1 MNSRHAHYILT
12 VLEEGSISN
21 AAKKLFISQPS
32 LSQMIHTIEQKL
44 HIKIFNRHTSPISLT
59 FAGTKYVEAAKKILT
74 INRNLT
80 TALNEINDETH
91 GVIRVG
97 ISIHRSMYLLPQI
110 LPAFTDKYP
119 DVDLRLIEDSS
130 SKIEELAC
138 NEEIDLAFVNPERQ
152 REELEY
158 LLLQRERMVLS
169 SSIETDLAKSLAPG
183 SEILISAAKEE
194 KFIALHRGQ
203 GVRVIQDKMFSE
215 ADISPKIVVETKSVE
230 VARRLAIAC
239 KAVTIYPE
247 TMLNQLENLKG
258 CSAYFPIK
266 GEQFKRSFYLCYNKN
281 LYLSKFMKEF
291 ITITQAVLSQSK

>member
-1 MNSRHAHYILT
+1 MNLRHAQYILT

-21 AAKKLFISQPS
+21 AAKKLYISQPS
-32 LSQMIHTIEQKL
+32 LSQMIHAIEQKY

-110 LPAFTDKYP
+110 LPVFTDKYP
-119 DVDLRLIEDSS
+119 DVDLQLIEDSS
-130 SKIEELAC
+130 SRIEELAC
-138 NEEIDLAFVNPERQ
+138 NEEIDLAFVNPEHQ
-152 REELEY
+152 LEELEY
-158 LLLQRERMVLS
+158 LLLQQERMVLF
-169 SSIETDLAKSLAPG
+169 SSIETELAKRLIPG
-183 SEILISAAKEE
+183 SEIFISAAKDE
-194 KFIALHRGQ
+194 KFIALHQGQ

-215 ADISPKIVVETKSVE
+215 AAISPKIVVETKSVE

-247 TMLNQLENLKG
+247 TMLNELENLKG
-258 CSAYFPIK
+258 YSTYFPIK
-266 GEQFKRSFYLCYNKN
+266 GEQFKRNFYLCHNKN

-291 ITITQAVLSQSK
+291 ITITQAVLK

>member
-1 MNSRHAHYILT
+1 MNLRHAYYILT

-21 AAKKLFISQPS
+21 AAKKLYISQPS
-32 LSQMIHTIEQKL
+32 LSQMIHSIEQKY

-80 TALNEINDETH
+80 TTLNEINDETH

-110 LPAFTDKYP
+110 LPVFTDKYP
-119 DVDLRLIEDSS
+119 NVDLQLIEDSS
-130 SKIEELAC
+130 SRIEELAC
-138 NEEIDLAFVNPERQ
+138 NEEIDLAFVNPEYQ
-152 REELEY
+152 LEELEY
-158 LLLQRERMVLS
+158 LLLQKERMVLF
-169 SSIETDLAKSLAPG
+169 SSIETELAKGLTPG
-183 SEILISAAKEE
+183 SEIFISDAKDE
-194 KFIALHRGQ
+194 KFIALHQGQ
-203 GVRVIQDKMFSE
+203 GVRGIQDKMFSE
-215 ADISPKIVVETKSVE
+215 AAISPKIVVETKSVE

-247 TMLNQLENLKG
+247 TMLNELENLKG
-258 CSAYFPIK
+258 CSTYFPIK
-266 GEQFKRSFYLCYNKN
+266 GEQFKRNFYLCHNKN

-291 ITITQAVLSQSK
+291 ITITQAILK

>member
-1 MNSRHAHYILT
+1 MNLRHAQYILT

-21 AAKKLFISQPS
+21 AAKKLYISQPS
-32 LSQMIHTIEQKL
+32 LSQMIHAIEQKY

-110 LPAFTDKYP
+110 LPVFTDKYP
-119 DVDLRLIEDSS
+119 DVDLQLIEDSS

-138 NEEIDLAFVNPERQ
+138 NEEIDLAFVNPDHQ
-152 REELEY
+152 LEELEY
-158 LLLQRERMVLS
+158 LLLQKEQMVLF
-169 SSIETDLAKSLAPG
+169 SSIETELAQRLTPG
-183 SEILISAAKEE
+183 SEIFISAAKDE
-194 KFIALHRGQ
+194 KFIALHQGQ

-215 ADISPKIVVETKSVE
+215 AAISPKIVVETKSVE
-230 VARRLAIAC
+230 VARKLAIAC

-247 TMLNQLENLKG
+247 TMLNELENLKD
-258 CSAYFPIK
+258 CSTYFPIK
-266 GEQFKRSFYLCYNKN
+266 GEQFKRNFYLCYNKN

-291 ITITQAVLSQSK
+291 ITITQAVLK

>member
-1 MNSRHAHYILT
+1 MNLRHAQYILT

-21 AAKKLFISQPS
+21 AAKKLYISQPS
-32 LSQMIHTIEQKL
+32 LSQMIHAIEQKY

-110 LPAFTDKYP
+110 LPVFTDKYP
-119 DVDLRLIEDSS
+119 DVDLQLIEDSS

-138 NEEIDLAFVNPERQ
+138 NEEIDLAFVNPDHQ
-152 REELEY
+152 LEELEY
-158 LLLQRERMVLS
+158 LLLQKEQMVLF
-169 SSIETDLAKSLAPG
+169 SSIETELAKRLTPG
-183 SEILISAAKEE
+183 SEIFISAAKDE
-194 KFIALHRGQ
+194 KFIALHQGQ

-215 ADISPKIVVETKSVE
+215 TAISPKIVVETKSVE

-247 TMLNQLENLKG
+247 TMLNELENLKD
-258 CSAYFPIK
+258 CSTYFPIK
-266 GEQFKRSFYLCYNKN
+266 GEQFKRNFYLCYNKN

-291 ITITQAVLSQSK
+291 ITITQAVLK

>member
-1 MNSRHAHYILT
+1 MNLRHAQYILT

-21 AAKKLFISQPS
+21 AAKKLYISQPS
-32 LSQMIHTIEQKL
+32 LSQMIHAIEQKL

-110 LPAFTDKYP
+110 LPVFTDKYP
-119 DVDLRLIEDSS
+119 DVDLQLIEDSS

-138 NEEIDLAFVNPERQ
+138 NEEIDLAFVNPDHQ
-152 REELEY
+152 LEELEY
-158 LLLQRERMVLS
+158 LLLQKEQMVLF
-169 SSIETDLAKSLAPG
+169 SSIETELAKRLTPG
-183 SEILISAAKEE
+183 SEIFISAAKDE
-194 KFIALHRGQ
+194 KFIALHQGQ

-215 ADISPKIVVETKSVE
+215 AAISPKIVVETKSVE

-247 TMLNQLENLKG
+247 TMLNELENLKD
-258 CSAYFPIK
+258 CSTYFPIK
-266 GEQFKRSFYLCYNKN
+266 GEQFKRNFYLCYNKN

-291 ITITQAVLSQSK
+291 ITITQAVLK

>member
-1 MNSRHAHYILT
+1 MNLRHAQYILT

-21 AAKKLFISQPS
+21 AAKKLYISQPS
-32 LSQMIHTIEQKL
+32 LSQMIHAIEQKL

-110 LPAFTDKYP
+110 LPVFTDKYP
-119 DVDLRLIEDSS
+119 DVDLQLIEDSS

-138 NEEIDLAFVNPERQ
+138 NEEIDLAFVNPDHQ
-152 REELEY
+152 LEELEY
-158 LLLQRERMVLS
+158 LLLQKEQMVLFS
-169 SSIETDLAKSLAPG
+169 SFETELAKRLTPG
-183 SEILISAAKEE
+183 SEIFISAAKDE
-194 KFIALHRGQ
+194 KFIALHQGQ

-215 ADISPKIVVETKSVE
+215 AAISPKIVVETKSVE

-247 TMLNQLENLKG
+247 TMLNELENLKD
-258 CSAYFPIK
+258 CSTYFPIK
-266 GEQFKRSFYLCYNKN
+266 GEQFKRNFYLCYNKN

-291 ITITQAVLSQSK
+291 ITITQAVLK

>member
-1 MNSRHAHYILT
+1 MNLRHAHYILT

-21 AAKKLFISQPS
+21 AAKKLYISQPS
-32 LSQMIHTIEQKL
+32 LSQMIHAIEQKY
-44 HIKIFNRHTSPISLT
+44 HIKIFNRHTNPISLT
-59 FAGTKYVEAAKKILT
+59 FAGAKYVEAAKKILT

-110 LPAFTDKYP
+110 LPVFTDKYP
-119 DVDLRLIEDSS
+119 DVDLQLIEDSS

-138 NEEIDLAFVNPERQ
+138 NEEIDLAFVNPEHQ
-152 REELEY
+152 LEELEY
-158 LLLQRERMVLS
+158 LLLQKEQMVLF
-169 SSIETDLAKSLAPG
+169 SSIETELAKRLTPG
-183 SEILISAAKEE
+183 SEIFISAAKDE
-194 KFIALHRGQ
+194 KFIALHQGQ

-215 ADISPKIVVETKSVE
+215 AAISPKIVVETKSVE

-247 TMLNQLENLKG
+247 TMLNKLEDLKD
-258 CSAYFPIK
+258 CSTYFPIK

-291 ITITQAVLSQSK
+291 ITITQAVLK